1 MSRIR
6 RRASRSARGRG
17 VALINA
23 PLDEHLPHGIT
34 HVELLQPTA
43 TLTLDAVWH
52 QGELSL
58 IQRSLAVA
66 TRQTVRLSLGTD
78 SSGLSLLADLLAAV
92 FHLARR
98 ERST

>member
-23 PLDEHLPHGIT
+23 SLDEHLPQGIT
-34 HVELLQPTA
+34 LVELAQPTA

-52 QGELSL
+52 QGGLSL

-66 TRQTVRLSLGTD
+66 TRQTGRLALGTE
-78 SSGLSLLADLLAAV
+78 SSGLSLRPDLLPPLSP
-92 FHLARR
+92 HPPPH
-98 ERST
+98 